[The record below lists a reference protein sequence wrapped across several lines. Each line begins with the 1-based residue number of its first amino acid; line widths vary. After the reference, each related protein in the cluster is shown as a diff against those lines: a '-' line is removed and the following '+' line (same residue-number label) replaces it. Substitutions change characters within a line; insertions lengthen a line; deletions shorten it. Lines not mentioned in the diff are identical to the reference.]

1 MWEVLSFADKPYK
14 GLSKAK
20 VVLVMIVMM
29 VVMISLT
36 RDLSNAKLITMI
48 IIVMVMLTGKK
59 KVKERLKT
67 SNYMMEP
74 PTNYLRHN
82 KKSWTAA
89 YQVVMMM
96 VISSRR

>member
-20 VVLVMIVMM
+20 VVLVMIVM

-36 RDLSNAKLITMI
+36 RDLSNTKLITMI

-59 KVKERLKT
+59 R
-67 SNYMMEP
+67 
-74 PTNYLRHN
+74 
-82 KKSWTAA
+82 
-89 YQVVMMM
+89 
-96 VISSRR
+96 

>member
-48 IIVMVMLTGKK
+48 IIVMVMLTKKNKGKR
-59 KVKERLKT
+59 EIEDEQLHDGA
-67 SNYMMEP
+67 SNKLP
-74 PTNYLRHN
+74 ST
-82 KKSWTAA
+82 
-89 YQVVMMM
+89 Q
-96 VISSRR
+96 